1 MITRRLPVF
10 GLGGMDRER
19 RQLVVSD
26 LYSEAIASID
36 RLHGAICEL
45 ADIGK
50 LGHDE
55 AALCEAVFNRA
66 QELCGHEEF
75 RR

>member
-1 MITRRLPVF
+1 
-10 GLGGMDRER
+10 MDSER

-26 LYSEAIASID
+26 LYSEAIISID

-45 ADIGK
+45 EDLCK
-50 LGHDE
+50 LGQSE
-55 AALCEAVFNRA
+55 AELCESVFNRA
-66 QELCGHEEF
+66 QELCGHEAF